1 MALARRG
8 RVVAPDK
15 PRVGYGTDR
24 PRKQSKKRYV
34 EPPTKPEAT
43 TGGRECSPEQRRVF
57 WDRRDAGFSV
67 RAASKYANFSYS
79 TGLRL
84 NEREQFLHVPTE
96 VADQDILKAPRRVDR
111 LPDEAKR
118 AREDFAYFQR
128 RYFGRIA
135 VPWQVEAAQEVI
147 KWLETDDE
155 EYMVVNAPPGAG
167 KPIAVDEPVSMA
179 DGSRKRMGDIRAGDW
194 VISAE
199 GRACR
204 VEAVHE
210 QGSIPVVRITTA
222 HGRRVVAAP
231 DHPFL
236 TEDGFKEADQLTGG
250 DFLPLVSYEP
260 VVGSYPTVEEMR
272 LAGYFV
278 GDGCTVNGNATVTN
292 DDPEILADFELCLK
306 SKGWRVNSI
315 RTDPRGKATTAQAS
329 SDGQHRYGPRAW
341 LTEWGMRDHTSHTKR
356 VPAQVY
362 RAPND
367 VVAHFIGAY
376 FACDGHVSP
385 DGATAEFYSVNRD
398 LLVDVQSLLT
408 RFGIASA
415 VRGKLGRYKGQPHH
429 SYRLVV
435 RQREVFAAVI
445 PVAGRKGHI
454 LERLVQR
461 RPFFFHDIVETV
473 ENFGYEDCRC
483 LTVEGDHTFLVAD
496 LPVHNSTLF
505 TLDLSAWITCRNR
518 SIRGLI
524 GSRTATQAKWYT
536 GRLRRA
542 LERTQPERAELMQ
555 ARLGLAVDAETTM
568 ARDFGRFKP
577 MDRDL
582 WTSDSFIVMQES
594 GVAISEKE
602 PTWSS
607 FGMDSGFLGGRY
619 DIVIWDDVVDP
630 SKTRTVE
637 QVDYQRSWWDD
648 VSETRLEPGGL
659 LILQG
664 QRIGAEDLYR
674 YNLDK
679 TVPDFVDD
687 DSVTFDDDD
696 IDDGSGHK
704 KYHHVMFKA
713 HYEDR
718 CKGAE
723 THKPS
728 AAPYP
733 EGCLLYPRRL
743 GWKKLATQM
752 QNNRERFRVLYQQED
767 SDPQDVLV
775 PPAWVWGHGDFPGCV
790 DKDRDRL
797 ELPDGAGHMLSV
809 VSCDPSPTNNW
820 AIEWWL
826 FNPVNEERY
835 LIDLYRGRLDAPGFL
850 DYNMAKQGFTGIMEE
865 WQARSVQLGARI
877 SHWIVEINAAQRF
890 LLQYDH
896 FRRWKTQWGVE
907 AIAHTT
913 GRNKSDPDYGVTTLA
928 PHWQFGRVRLPGKG
942 EGLIRSMRL
951 IDEVTRYQTNGGVN
965 RSDDCVM
972 AQFFFEWQLP
982 NIKNPSRLAVPQ
994 KRPSWLVKAS

>member
-1 MALARRG
+1 M
-8 RVVAPDK
+8 VAPDK

-111 LPDEAKR
+111 LPEEAKR

-135 VPWQVEAAQEVI
+135 IPWQVEAAQEVI
-147 KWLETDDE
+147 KWLETEDE
-155 EYMVVNAPPGAG
+155 EYLVVNAPPGCLAG
-167 KPIAVDEPVSMA
+167 DTIVTVNRGGNGVARPISEVVRMWNGGVSSGRVWDPSIVMRVA
-179 DGSRKRMGDIRAGDW
+179 RAEGDVAMSGVVTGAWESGVKETFTLTTDSGRSIRA
-194 VISAE
+194 
-199 GRACR
+199 
-204 VEAVHE
+204 
-210 QGSIPVVRITTA
+210 TA
-222 HGRRVVAAP
+222 
-231 DHPFL
+231 DHPFQL
-236 TEDGFKEADQLTGG
+236 VSGEFRRLGNLDIGDEVRVNVGQGSGRPPEPRKRYASVYTRFHPHQRKAKDGFRYWKHRLVMEASLNGLAYEDYIDALRHDETRCKEFT
-250 DFLPLVSYEP
+250 FLARTTHVHHIDEDHTNNELWNLAAMDGTAHLRHHANPKHVLYHIGTERIASIVP
-260 VVGSYPTVEEMR
+260 HDAEMTYD
-272 LAGYFV
+272 LAV
-278 GDGCTVNGNATVTN
+278 A
-292 DDPEILADFELCLK
+292 DDPHNFLANGF
-306 SKGWRVNSI
+306 V
-315 RTDPRGKATTAQAS
+315 
-329 SDGQHRYGPRAW
+329 
-341 LTEWGMRDHTSHTKR
+341 
-356 VPAQVY
+356 
-362 RAPND
+362 
-367 VVAHFIGAY
+367 
-376 FACDGHVSP
+376 
-385 DGATAEFYSVNRD
+385 
-398 LLVDVQSLLT
+398 
-408 RFGIASA
+408 
-415 VRGKLGRYKGQPHH
+415 
-429 SYRLVV
+429 
-435 RQREVFAAVI
+435 
-445 PVAGRKGHI
+445 
-454 LERLVQR
+454 
-461 RPFFFHDIVETV
+461 
-473 ENFGYEDCRC
+473 
-483 LTVEGDHTFLVAD
+483 
-496 LPVHNSTLF
+496 VHNSGKSTMF
-505 TLDLSAWITCRNR
+505 TLDLAAFVTCRNR
-518 SIRGLI
+518 AIRGLI

-582 WTSDSFIVMQES
+582 WTTDSFIVMQES

-607 FGMDSGFLGGRY
+607 FGMDSGFLGGRF

-679 TVPDFVDD
+679 TVPDFIDD
-687 DSVTFDDDD
+687 DSVTFDDEETD
-696 IDDGSGHK
+696 IAGHK
-704 KYHHVMFKA
+704 KYHHIMFKA

-743 GWKKLATQM
+743 GWKKLATHM

-767 SDPQDVLV
+767 SDPADALV
-775 PPAWVWGHGDFPGCV
+775 SADWVWGRGDFPGCV

-797 ELPDGAGHMLSV
+797 DLPDNAGHMVSV

-820 AIEWWL
+820 AIEWWVY
-826 FNPVNEERY
+826 NPVNEFRY
-835 LIDLYRGRLDAPGFL
+835 LVDLYRGRLDAPGFL
-850 DYNMAKQGFTGIMEE
+850 DFNLASHSFTGVMED

-877 SHWIVEINAAQRF
+877 THWIVEINAAQRF

-896 FRRWKTQWGVE
+896 FLRWKEKWGVE
-907 AIAHTT
+907 VIPHTT
-913 GRNKSDPDYGVTTLA
+913 SRNKGDADYGVTTLA
-928 PHWQFGRVRLPGKG
+928 PHYQFGRVRLPGKG

-951 IDEVTRYQTNGGVN
+951 IDEVTRYQTNGSPN

-972 AQFFFEWQLP
+972 AEWFFEWQLP
-982 NIKNPSRLAVPQ
+982 NIKNPRRIVTAQ